1 MSTFLKTK
9 IQAVN
14 TKIRWFV
21 EKKVARR
28 QNNLFKNNPSYLYKE
43 LGGDTQGTTNESP
56 VTAESLE
63 FWKNIWSVET
73 EHDND
78 ASWLEEM
85 RQKTG
90 HVRAQEDV
98 MIGIGRG

>member
-9 IQAVN
+9 IQAVH

-28 QNNLFKNNPSYLYKE
+28 QNNLFKNKMYKE

-85 RQKTG
+85 RQKTE

-98 MIGIGRG
+98 MIVIGRG